1 MKTKLWLCFLLS
13 NFMFAAHTPA
23 ALAKHADP
31 AQSENMAV
39 IIGNTGE
46 SYPIYGTGGIR
57 VTGGHHGMFTS
68 NMKTSQIE
76 IDGSGITP
84 QKTMAVNTNEDFAAA
99 AGGAYFVANTCVCTL
114 SSATGVAGQEI
125 VICNTAKGATV
136 TYQTTNGEA
145 LVGAKPLGL
154 LLVNNSY
161 GQVDKFIS
169 DGKSWFR
176 E

>member
-13 NFMFAAHTPA
+13 NLIFAGNSTA
-23 ALAKHADP
+23 ALAKHTDP
-31 AQSENMAV
+31 AQNENRAV
-39 IIGNTGE
+39 IIGEAGE

-57 VTGGHHGMFTS
+57 VTGGHHGMFAS
-68 NMKTSQIE
+68 NMKSSQIE

-84 QKTMAVNTNEDFAAA
+84 QKTMAVSVNEDFTAAA
-99 AGGAYFVANTCVCTL
+99 SGAYFVSNTCVCTL
-114 SSATGVAGQEI
+114 SSAVGVAGQELI
-125 VICNTAKGATV
+125 ICNAAKGVTV
-136 TYQTTNGEA
+136 TYQTLNSET
-145 LVGAKPLGL
+145 LIGAKQLGL

>member
-13 NFMFAAHTPA
+13 NLIFAGNSTA

-46 SYPIYGTGGIR
+46 QYPIYGTGGIR

-84 QKTMAVNTNEDFAAA
+84 QKTMAVSINEDFTAAP
-99 AGGAYFVANTCVCTL
+99 GGAYFVSNPCVCTL
-114 SSATGVAGQEI
+114 SSAVGVAGQEI
-125 VICNTAKGATV
+125 TICNAAKGVTV
-136 TYQTTNGEA
+136 TYQTLNGET
-145 LVGAKPLGL
+145 LIGAKQLGL

-161 GQVDKFIS
+161 GQVDKYIS